1 MLDPGLEGER
11 TVTRVISFWGKGGV
25 GKTTL
30 SASVGIGLA
39 MEGHNVLLIS
49 TDPAPSLAEVLGVES
64 QYGSLEAG
72 VEGRFTFL
80 ELSENEVIR
89 LWKERFGE
97 EVYTVISS
105 LFPVDKSI
113 IDYVAGAPGIADEF
127 TMYYVMEAA
136 KKGEH
141 DYIVWDTPAAGGSL
155 RLLRIEWELYTHLGE
170 ASKLYLR
177 IKSVIDKIRRGPGD
191 PLSLINEW
199 RRIAWETLSFM
210 SSNNHLTLVVTSPTR
225 LGLHVTRRLV
235 NELSLHG
242 IVVRRI
248 LVNMIRNEKVCL
260 DCQPWVEEA
269 RREKRVLEEIMKLFG
284 ENPGVSMVPYMT
296 EEVRGVHM
304 LYRLY
309 KEHVKKALEPLFHS
323 TF

>member
-1 MLDPGLEGER
+1 M
-11 TVTRVISFWGKGGV
+11 ISFWGKGGV

-30 SASVGIGLA
+30 SASVGVGLA
-39 MEGHNVLLIS
+39 REGYNVLLIS
-49 TDPAPSLAEVLGVES
+49 TDPAPSLAEVLDV
-64 QYGSLEAG
+64 GSRHDTLKTLLEN
-72 VEGRFTFL
+72 RFAFL
-80 ELSENEVIR
+80 ELGEEEVIR

-105 LFPVDKSI
+105 LFPVDESI

-127 TMYYVMEAA
+127 TMYYVMEVA
-136 KKGEH
+136 KKGKY

-155 RLLRIEWELYTHLGE
+155 RLLRIEWELYTHLNE
-170 ASKLYLR
+170 AGKLYLR
-177 IKSVIDKIRRGPGD
+177 IKSVIDKVRRGPGD

-199 RRIAWETLSFM
+199 RRIAQETLSFM
-210 SSNNHLTLVVTSPTR
+210 SSDNHLTLVVTSPTR
-225 LGLHVTRRLV
+225 LGLHVTRKLV
-235 NELSLHG
+235 QELSLHN

-248 LVNMIRNEKVCL
+248 LVNMLRNEKACL

-269 RREKRVLEEIMKLFG
+269 CREKRVLEEIMRVFG
-284 ENPGVSMVPYMT
+284 ETPGVSIVPYMT

-309 KEHVKKALEPLFHS
+309 KEYVKKALEPLLHNMF
-323 TF
+323 